1 MDSNNEEMIL
11 TNKDG
16 LLFKKIKKRNYS
28 LSFSMENNHIILP
41 KIIDFSLVKLI
52 YDLNPD
58 VYEKVNMEKLGD
70 NTAVVTLL
78 MKHFFEDM
86 GLPQRYTFMHIQK
99 IEEEN
104 RIRFVSQSILTHRPE
119 GIPDEAEIMAVKQMN
134 NVCEIISNHKIMFNF
149 NIMFEDY
156 VVIPPFAEKMI
167 SIILNKIFKRVKQF
181 IENIRL

>member
-1 MDSNNEEMIL
+1 MDSTNEETIL

-16 LLFKKIKKRNYS
+16 LLFKKIKKGNYS

-58 VYEKVNMEKLGD
+58 VYEKVSLERMSD
-70 NTAVVTLL
+70 STAIITLL

-134 NVCEIISNHKIMFNF
+134 SVCDIISNHKVIFNF

-156 VVIPPFAEKMI
+156 VNVLPFAEKMI
-167 SIILNKIFKRVKQF
+167 SLILNKIFKRVKQF